1 MINDT
6 YGHDEGDNIII
17 GSANVLSD
25 TLGNR
30 GVIARMGG
38 DEFAFV
44 FMSNNRDEEK
54 EFYDSFEDN
63 INKYNE
69 ESEKEYRLSI
79 SLGMYVYEYN
89 EDINLKEL
97 LESADQEMYH
107 IKKKRRN
114 PDS

>member
-1 MINDT
+1 M
-6 YGHDEGDNIII
+6 
-17 GSANVLSD
+17 SD

-89 EDINLKEL
+89 EDIDLKEL